1 MNLKKT
7 VVKTLKKDAST
18 GAYSDHKESKVARGT
33 QRSSKS
39 NSATTSEQIVDQLE
53 ELLESTTEQDKHR
66 NGGCQTSQMSADSKG
81 KSKIMSQTSFRVMNS
96 VYQDA
101 NSRNRAQAREANYTK
116 TTVAANTE
124 EEQVESDHSIE
135 EIKQQIDDL
144 KKLRDSSASPDK
156 VPIKL

>member
-1 MNLKKT
+1 
-7 VVKTLKKDAST
+7 
-18 GAYSDHKESKVARGT
+18 
-33 QRSSKS
+33 
-39 NSATTSEQIVDQLE
+39 
-53 ELLESTTEQDKHR
+53 
-66 NGGCQTSQMSADSKG
+66 
-81 KSKIMSQTSFRVMNS
+81 MSQTSFRVMNS